1 MCSLLDFWL
10 SIMFNRRLERSLL
23 SFRPKDDN
31 VHPHFLRDEWEWS
44 KYNAL
49 PKTDFC
55 ITFMETTLKAWNI
68 FKKDD
73 IWLIMSSSTC
83 HHNHSLVFW
92 ALTSPDGSMKK
103 SKKFCL
109 KQFFDPNFL
118 SWSSWG
124 LRHIHHHGGK
134 FLPPVGARP
143 QLDGLGG
150 DALDGV
156 PLPAGHRTHGSD
168 KHTHYFFPSLT
179 DCGRECSTTC
189 PPYRSL
195 GSHAVSGAAFKI
207 PVVMCHTIADVLKNS
222 FKSTSLAFDDPV
234 IVGAS
239 LDNVNMETGVCPYR
253 MQPPTCLSRPTSAS
267 RRLLKECACS
277 APFAHWLTPSLS
289 DCRSPFQY
297 LSRPAGNVTRPTQSS
312 KVCVFWLT

>member
-1 MCSLLDFWL
+1 MTYGLQWRVQHAIQIIFSFSEVLLHTL
-10 SIMFNRRLERSLL
+10 RSWKNQKNFVL
-23 SFRPKDDN
+23 N
-31 VHPHFLRDEWEWS
+31 
-44 KYNAL
+44 
-49 PKTDFC
+49 
-55 ITFMETTLKAWNI
+55 
-68 FKKDD
+68 
-73 IWLIMSSSTC
+73 
-83 HHNHSLVFW
+83 
-92 ALTSPDGSMKK
+92 
-103 SKKFCL
+103 
-109 KQFFDPNFL
+109 NFL
-118 SWSSWG
+118 TLTFFPEAVGDLGAYSTYHG
-124 LRHIHHHGGK
+124 GGK

-156 PLPAGHRTHGSD
+156 PLPAGHRTHGSH
-168 KHTHYFFPSLT
+168 KHYVSPPSLT
-179 DCGRECSTTC
+179 DCGGECSTTC